1 MKHIYKSDRESLY
14 LLPLGL
20 IRKHSRTASMI
31 KEKKIKKKIE
41 LGWHYMLDLVWMI
54 EQVKNWP
61 KGATILDAGA
71 GGGLLQFI
79 LVDLGFKVISVD
91 FAPRPSPLDI
101 PSIKVM
107 HQSEFNH
114 TYLDYLKSNY
124 KNARKE
130 KNRPIT
136 LQSQKEFAELLN
148 KKIPIILYQAD
159 LQDMSL
165 CPDNFVDAV
174 VSVSALEHLGR
185 EQTERAVKECIRVLK
200 PGGAFLA
207 TISAA
212 EKKDWYHHN
221 SMGWCYT
228 ESSLRKI
235 FQLPPSVSS
244 NFSNYRQILS
254 ELRKP
259 GNILNVE
266 LASFYFD
273 SQHNGMPWGVW
284 NPEYIPV
291 AIRKFKT
298 SLNNT

>member
-1 MKHIYKSDRESLY
+1 
-14 LLPLGL
+14 
-20 IRKHSRTASMI
+20 
-31 KEKKIKKKIE
+31 
-41 LGWHYMLDLVWMI
+41 MLDLVWMI
-54 EQVKNWP
+54 EQVKNLP

-79 LVDLGFKVISVD
+79 LVDLGFNVISVD

-101 PSIKVM
+101 PSIKIM
-107 HQSEFNH
+107 HQAEFNH
-114 TYLDYLKSNY
+114 AYIDHLKSNY
-124 KNARKE
+124 QNARQE
-130 KNRPIT
+130 KSRPIIIR
-136 LQSQKEFAELLN
+136 SQKKFVGLLS
-148 KKIPIILYQAD
+148 KRIPIILYQAD
-159 LQDMSL
+159 LKDMSL

-185 EQTERAVKECIRVLK
+185 EHTEKAVKECIRVLK
-200 PGGAFLA
+200 PGRAFLA
-207 TISAA
+207 TTSAA

-244 NFSNYRQILS
+244 NFNSYRQIFA

-259 GNILNVE
+259 GNKLHVE
-266 LASFYFD
+266 LAQFYFD
-273 SQHNGMPWGVW
+273 SPHNGMPWGVW
-284 NPEYIPV
+284 NPSYIPV

-298 SLNNT
+298 SLSNI